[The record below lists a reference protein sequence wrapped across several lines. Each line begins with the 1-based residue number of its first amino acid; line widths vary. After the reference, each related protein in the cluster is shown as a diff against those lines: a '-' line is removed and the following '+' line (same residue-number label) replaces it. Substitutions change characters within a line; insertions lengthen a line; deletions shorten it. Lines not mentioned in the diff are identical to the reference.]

1 MYQYYRRVNQY
12 YYTVASLPQL
22 SYQMEKI
29 PSVDEFIEICEE
41 SLSKN
46 DFKLLKTAVIDDLEP
61 RTVKNQILNTWYIWE
76 RNLRNNLVQLRAK
89 RKNVDPQDFEREN
102 PDLFHEEKLAR
113 EAFEHDSP
121 LTAED
126 ILNWERW
133 SYLEELELGHYFDTD
148 KVLIYYLKLQ
158 LLTRIKSF
166 NKEKGTEKFNSII
179 ENIKTMSFSQDSEEQ
194 ENVQ

>member
-1 MYQYYRRVNQY
+1 MLFDQMDVPLGG
-12 YYTVASLPQL
+12 VAGD
-22 SYQMEKI
+22 
-29 PSVDEFIEICEE
+29 SVPKE
-41 SLSKN
+41 
-46 DFKLLKTAVIDDLEP
+46 
-61 RTVKNQILNTWYIWE
+61 
-76 RNLRNNLVQLRAK
+76 
-89 RKNVDPQDFEREN
+89 FEREN
-102 PDLFHEEKLAR
+102 PDLLLEEKHAR

-121 LTAED
+121 LAAED

-166 NKEKGTEKFNSII
+166 NKEKGTEKFNNII

-194 ENVQ
+194 EIVQ